1 MGIPKHLT
9 WILRN
14 LYAGQEATVRTWYGT
29 TDRFQIGEGVQQ
41 GWISSPCLFNL
52 HAVQFSHS
60 VVSDSAIP
68 WTAARQ
74 ASLSITKSRS
84 LFKLMSI
91 KLVMPCNHLI
101 LFCPFLLLPSIFPSI
116 RDFSNESVLCIRWP
130 YAEYIMQNAM
140 LDESQVVINI
150 AGRNNN
156 LRYSDDTTL
165 MAESKEE
172 LKGLLMRVKEE
183 NEKPGLKLNVQ
194 KTDHGVRSHHFMA
207 NGEKVETV
215 TAVIFLS
222 STITAACDCI
232 HKIQRNLLLE
242 RKVLTNLDSILKSR
256 HIALWKKAHTV
267 KVVM

>member
-1 MGIPKHLT
+1 
-9 WILRN
+9 
-14 LYAGQEATVRTWYGT
+14 
-29 TDRFQIGEGVQQ
+29 
-41 GWISSPCLFNL
+41 
-52 HAVQFSHS
+52 
-60 VVSDSAIP
+60 
-68 WTAARQ
+68 
-74 ASLSITKSRS
+74 
-84 LFKLMSI
+84 
-91 KLVMPCNHLI
+91 
-101 LFCPFLLLPSIFPSI
+101 
-116 RDFSNESVLCIRWP
+116 
-130 YAEYIMQNAM
+130 MQNAM

-242 RKVLTNLDSILKSR
+242 RKVLTNLDSIFKSR

>member
-1 MGIPKHLT
+1 
-9 WILRN
+9 
-14 LYAGQEATVRTWYGT
+14 
-29 TDRFQIGEGVQQ
+29 
-41 GWISSPCLFNL
+41 
-52 HAVQFSHS
+52 
-60 VVSDSAIP
+60 
-68 WTAARQ
+68 
-74 ASLSITKSRS
+74 
-84 LFKLMSI
+84 
-91 KLVMPCNHLI
+91 
-101 LFCPFLLLPSIFPSI
+101 
-116 RDFSNESVLCIRWP
+116 
-130 YAEYIMQNAM
+130 MQNAM
-140 LDESQVVINI
+140 LDESQVVFKI

-156 LRYSDDTTL
+156 LRYSDDTSL

-207 NGEKVETV
+207 KGEKVETV
-215 TAVIFLS
+215 TAVIFLG

-267 KVVM
+267 KAMAFPVVM